1 MSTES
6 TRAPALEAEQE
17 AAAERLAA
25 RLDRPMGLLG
35 VAFLFVFLGQM
46 LVTEPGWSRA
56 LSIAGWVF
64 WSVFVAEFL
73 LRAYIAGFQRAFW
86 RRNWWQVIFLL
97 VPFLRF
103 VRALQ
108 AVRVLRVARVA
119 RVGGILSAGVR
130 GSRSA
135 GRLLSS
141 RIGWLAAVT
150 LVVILAA
157 SQLLYAFEAHTDYS
171 TALYEA
177 ALATVTGTG
186 ITTEDPFSKGVQLV
200 LAVYSVGVFATLAGS
215 VGAFFLRGADP
226 VASTSKDSTSED
238 RTSEDRQ
245 PEPVQTSDHSGGPEP
260 VRVSGERS
268 H

>member
-1 MSTES
+1 MSSRT
-6 TRAPALEAEQE
+6 TPLPAQQAERE
-17 AAAERLAA
+17 EAAERLAA

-35 VAFLFVFLGQM
+35 VLFLFVFLGQM
-46 LVTEPGWSRA
+46 LVSEPGWSRA
-56 LSIAGWVF
+56 LSVAGWAF
-64 WSVFVAEFL
+64 WTVFVAEFI
-73 LRAYIAGFQRAFW
+73 LRAYIADFQKAFW

-103 VRALQ
+103 IRALQ

-150 LVVILAA
+150 AVVILAS
-157 SQLLYAFEAHTDYS
+157 SQLLYAFESNTDYTS
-171 TALYEA
+171 ALYEA

-186 ITTEDPFSKGVQLV
+186 ITTEDPFSKVVHLV

-215 VGAFFLRGADP
+215 VGAYFLRGEDP
-226 VASTSKDSTSED
+226 VVQS
-238 RTSEDRQ
+238 
-245 PEPVQTSDHSGGPEP
+245 PEHE
-260 VRVSGERS
+260 
-268 H
+268 

>member
-1 MSTES
+1 MSSRT
-6 TRAPALEAEQE
+6 TPLPAQQAERE
-17 AAAERLAA
+17 EAAERLAA

-35 VAFLFVFLGQM
+35 VLFLFVFLGQM
-46 LVTEPGWSRA
+46 LVSEPGWSRA

-64 WSVFVAEFL
+64 WTVFVAEFI
-73 LRAYIAGFQRAFW
+73 LRAYIADFQKAFW

-103 VRALQ
+103 IRALQ

-150 LVVILAA
+150 AVVILAS
-157 SQLLYAFEAHTDYS
+157 SQLLYAFESNTDYTS
-171 TALYEA
+171 ALYEA

-186 ITTEDPFSKGVQLV
+186 ITTEDPFSKVVHLV

-215 VGAFFLRGADP
+215 VGAYFLRGEDP
-226 VASTSKDSTSED
+226 VVQS
-238 RTSEDRQ
+238 
-245 PEPVQTSDHSGGPEP
+245 PEHE
-260 VRVSGERS
+260 
-268 H
+268 